1 MSVSIVK
8 NVLPTILGE
17 NVLKKNL
24 RIVFQSSKNKFR
36 FN

>member
-17 NVLKKNL
+17 NVLKE
-24 RIVFQSSKNKFR
+24 KFTNS
-36 FN
+36 FSVIEK